1 MPVDVQKDIDVITR
15 TYVNVPGETVSGVDE
30 INTHHD
36 ADRHSMTLM
45 ADPADDTA
53 ARGHDAETDFVPDA
67 ARTQAAELAWSDADD
82 EPDRQPWRAVALRA
96 AAVLAATGL
105 VAGGMLLYQ
114 HGRGRT
120 TSTATPSTVTVSVTP
135 SPSAAAPP
143 PAPAPPPSTVTV
155 TPPPTWAP
163 PIDDQ
168 FLADLNRAGMHILS
182 SQKTISEGHNICW
195 DLGQGSSRAQI
206 ESALLSNVPSFTPAN
221 AKALVGASIRY
232 YCPEYGQ

>member
-1 MPVDVQKDIDVITR
+1 
-15 TYVNVPGETVSGVDE
+15 
-30 INTHHD
+30 
-36 ADRHSMTLM
+36 MTLM
-45 ADPADDTA
+45 ADRADDTA

-96 AAVLAATGL
+96 AAVLAVCLA
-105 VAGGMLLYQ
+105 AGGMLLYQ

-120 TSTATPSTVTVSVTP
+120 TSTVTPSTVTVSAAP
-135 SPSAAAPP
+135 SPSAAPP
-143 PAPAPPPSTVTV
+143 PAPAPAPQTVTV
-155 TPPPTWAP
+155 THQPPPPWTP

-221 AKALVGASIRY
+221 AKALVGASIHY
-232 YCPEYGQ
+232 YCPEYGE